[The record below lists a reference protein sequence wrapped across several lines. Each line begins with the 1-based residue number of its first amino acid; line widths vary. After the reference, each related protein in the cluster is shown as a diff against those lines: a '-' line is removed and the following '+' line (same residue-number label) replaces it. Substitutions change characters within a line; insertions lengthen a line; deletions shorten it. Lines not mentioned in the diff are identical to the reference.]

1 MTEAV
6 NVQCLPYMPL
16 QIDRLRRSKTWL
28 RCKRNPEIAFYMVN
42 LWMRAWH
49 EIPAGS
55 IEDDDD
61 VLADAAMCSPEKWEE
76 LKDDILQGWERRDGR
91 VWHSTVTEIATESET
106 KLRRNKR
113 RTEAARETL
122 EQKRHS
128 SVTEPSDVADR
139 SSTESVTDTV
149 TETAGNASRRS
160 ASVTESV
167 TETVTETVRAPTRSV
182 TDTVTEHE
190 GKGREGNRREEKEAN
205 ASRARGTRLPA
216 DFSLPD
222 EWRQYAASKGLP
234 ESRIDH
240 EAEQFRNHWLA
251 DGTARAIKRD
261 WAAAWRTW
269 VGNAITNFGRS
280 PPAVSTDWRDDPIY
294 AGVQ

>member
-16 QIDRLRRSKTWL
+16 QIDRLRRSKAWL

-76 LKDDILQGWERRDGR
+76 LKDEILQGWERRDGR

-128 SVTEPSDVADR
+128 SVTDASDVPEQPSTDPV
-139 SSTESVTDTV
+139 TESVAMNSPRGT
-149 TETAGNASRRS
+149 
-160 ASVTESV
+160 SVTESV
-167 TETVTETVRAPTRSV
+167 TEAVEPPTTSV

-234 ESRIDH
+234 ENRINH

-251 DGTARAIKRD
+251 DGTARAVKRD

-269 VGNAITNFGRS
+269 IGNAITNFGRS
-280 PPAVSTDWRDDPIY
+280 PPAVSADWRDDPIY

>member
-16 QIDRLRRSKTWL
+16 QIDRLRRSKAWL

-49 EIPAGS
+49 EVPAGS

-76 LKDDILQGWERRDGR
+76 LKNEILQGWERRDGR

-128 SVTEPSDVADR
+128 SVTESPDVADHP
-139 SSTESVTDTV
+139 STVAVTDTV
-149 TETAGNASRRS
+149 TDTSGAPLPER

-167 TETVTETVRAPTRSV
+167 TETVAAPTASV

-222 EWRQYAASKGLP
+222 GWRQYAASKGLP
-234 ESRIDH
+234 ENRINH

-251 DGTARAIKRD
+251 EGTAKAVKRD

-280 PPAVSTDWRDDPIY
+280 PPAVSADWRDDPIY
-294 AGVQ
+294 AGVE

>member
-1 MTEAV
+1 MTESL

-16 QIDRLRRSKTWL
+16 QIDRLRRSKAWL

-128 SVTEPSDVADR
+128 SVTEASEPAEGRSTETVTASVTEASGV
-139 SSTESVTDTV
+139 SSTPP
-149 TETAGNASRRS
+149 

-167 TETVTETVRAPTRSV
+167 TESVAALTGSV

-190 GKGREGNRREEKEAN
+190 GKGREGNRREDKEAI

-222 EWRQYAASKGLP
+222 EWRRYAASKGLP
-234 ESRIDH
+234 ENRIDH

-251 DGTARAIKRD
+251 DGTPRAVKRD

-280 PPAVSTDWRDDPIY
+280 PPAASADWRDDPIY

>member
-1 MTEAV
+1 MTDGL

-16 QIDRLRRSKTWL
+16 QIDRLRRSKAWL

-42 LWMRAWH
+42 LWMRSWH

-61 VLADAAMCSPEKWEE
+61 VLADAARCSPEKWDE
-76 LKDDILQGWERRDGR
+76 LKDDILQGWERRNGR

-128 SVTEPSDVADR
+128 SVTKGADTADDHSTETVTEPVTAASVKPPQGSASVTEPVTETVDAP
-139 SSTESVTDTV
+139 TESVTDTV
-149 TETAGNASRRS
+149 TG
-160 ASVTESV
+160 
-167 TETVTETVRAPTRSV
+167 
-182 TDTVTEHE
+182 HE
-190 GKGREGNRREEKEAN
+190 GKGREGNRREDKEAI
-205 ASRARGTRLPA
+205 ASKARGTRLPA
-216 DFSLPD
+216 DFILPD
-222 EWRQYAASKGLP
+222 EWRQHAASRGLP
-234 ESRIDH
+234 ESRINH

-251 DGTARAIKRD
+251 DASSKGVKRD

-269 VGNAITNFGRS
+269 VGNAVTNFGRS
-280 PPAVSTDWRDDPIY
+280 RPAASADWRDDPIY